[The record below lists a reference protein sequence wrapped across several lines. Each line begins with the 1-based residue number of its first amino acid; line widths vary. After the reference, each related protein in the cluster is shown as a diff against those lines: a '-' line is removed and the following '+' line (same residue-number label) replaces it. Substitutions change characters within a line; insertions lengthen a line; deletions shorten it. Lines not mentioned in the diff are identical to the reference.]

1 MVQVRFHYTWLPDQQ
16 ASKSREMQL
25 FALLEGIHRD
35 GSLRAAA
42 KQASLSYR
50 YAWGLIGRWADYFG
64 QPLVQMERG
73 RGAQLTALGSKLLG
87 TQQRVQAR
95 LAPQIETLSAELE
108 REFAGMLDSEGARL
122 NIMASHDLAL
132 TALRDYLA
140 KHDGPRLDIH
150 FRGSADCLV
159 ALAAGQVEVAG
170 FHLGRDADKAA
181 LHYRKCLKSAVIA
194 LIRFVT
200 RAQGLIVARGNPM
213 QIRSLADLA
222 RRGVRFINRQPGSG
236 TRLAFDRLL
245 DSSGIRSGRIQ
256 GYQHEEFTHLAV
268 AATVA
273 SNHADAGI
281 GIEAAARQFQLDFV
295 PLYEEQYFLACR
307 KELLAAPKM
316 QSLIGALKKSAL
328 RSAIAKI
335 PGYGVAS
342 LGEICDIDTALPTRD

>member
-1 MVQVRFHYTWLPDQQ
+1 MVQVRFHYSWLPGQQ
-16 ASKSREMQL
+16 TAKSKEMQL
-25 FALLEGIHRD
+25 FGLLEGIRSD

-42 KQASLSYR
+42 KQSGLSYR

-64 QPLVQMERG
+64 QPLVLMERG
-73 RGAQLTALGSKLLG
+73 RGAQLTALGSRLLWA
-87 TQQRVQAR
+87 QQRVQAR

-108 REFAGMLDSEGARL
+108 REFAGILDSEGARL
-122 NIMASHDLAL
+122 DMMASHDLAL

-140 KHDGPRLDIH
+140 RHDGPRLDIR
-150 FRGSADCLV
+150 FRGSADCLA
-159 ALAAGQVEVAG
+159 ALAAGQVEMAG
-170 FHLGRDADKAA
+170 FHIGRDAGKAA
-181 LHYRKCLKSAVIA
+181 RHYRKCLKSAVIA
-194 LIRFVT
+194 LVRFVT
-200 RAQGLIVARGNPM
+200 RAQGLIVARGNPK
-213 QIRSLADLA
+213 QLRSPADLA
-222 RRGVRFINRQPGSG
+222 RRGVRFVNRQPGSG
-236 TRLAFDRLL
+236 TRLAFDHLL
-245 DSSGIRSGRIQ
+245 DASGIRSDRIR
-256 GYQHEEFTHLAV
+256 GYEHEEFTHLAV

-316 QSLIGALKKSAL
+316 QSLIGALKKRTL
-328 RSAIAKI
+328 RSVIAKI